1 MEMFTMKKIITL
13 SLVLVMVLAL
23 FTGCANPVETELTN
37 FLNVEMVEVNAN
49 YEKLKEEVGKW
60 ESMEE
65 DADFAKSLD
74 EVLIPLCDDS
84 LTKVN
89 AIALE
94 TEEVKDIQAKYVKV
108 METYKEG
115 FQMMSAAV
123 AAGDAA
129 KVEEG
134 MEKLGEA
141 VTYLDEYNAA
151 LEELAAQFG
160 SEIEY

>member
-1 MEMFTMKKIITL
+1 MKKIITL
-13 SLVLVMVLAL
+13 SLALVMVLAL
-23 FTGCANPVETELTN
+23 FTACGDPVEAELTN
-37 FLNVEMVEVNAN
+37 FLNVEMVDVNAN

-60 ESMEE
+60 ETMEE
-65 DADFAKSLD
+65 DADFIKSLD

-84 LTKVN
+84 LAKVN

-94 TEEVKDIQAKYVKV
+94 TEEVKNVQAKYVKV
-108 METYKEG
+108 METYKGSFE
-115 FQMMSAAV
+115 MMSAA
-123 AAGDAA
+123 AKAGDAE
-129 KVEEG
+129 KVQES
-134 MEKLGEA
+134 MESLGEA